1 MSDLG
6 RPELL
11 ALGRTHNP
19 RVVTSGAHPDV
30 EAVDVGEAERHGGLR
45 EVQPALLP
53 PQGRRSF
60 RGDPHWSQVEW
71 AICENGRVPWAL
83 IRKQFTDG
91 LAPVAIPDRDRKLA
105 LVNVVHR
112 ARRQAP

>member
-45 EVQPALLP
+45 EVHPPFCLLKADALS
-53 PQGRRSF
+53 GAIRTGHRSS
-60 RGDPHWSQVEW
+60 GPS
-71 AICENGRVPWAL
+71 A
-83 IRKQFTDG
+83 KTDG
-91 LAPVAIPDRDRKLA
+91 SPGPSSVSSSRMGS
-105 LVNVVHR
+105 
-112 ARRQAP
+112 RQSRYLTGIENSPS

>member
-45 EVQPALLP
+45 EVHPPFCLLKADA
-53 PQGRRSF
+53 F

-105 LVNVVHR
+105 LVNVVHL